1 MNFYFRGFVTENGT
15 TSAVFLRDNDPDPSP
30 PVRGKKSFKRKLFSG
45 DDNSSKPEDNN
56 EGSKEKNKVE
66 EGTENASDNKRSKPE
81 DSSECSNVKD
91 GEDNIVEVTED
102 RSDNRSKQEERSE
115 DSKKK
120 DEVVDA
126 NAFVTEDTSDNKTQS
141 HSSSP
146 LDAEDYYKSHCHLKS
161 VDKAQKSVASFVT
174 GSESDKKDLCQNSSP
189 LDEEDYFMTNC
200 NVVKAVSKKVDTPQE
215 ADVRADDLDN
225 DPVEP
230 EKSKLQEEMV
240 ELERPADTI
249 SEGVQE
255 NFYELQTESDEE
267 YDQVLVTI
275 ENESD
280 DEVPEDLKL
289 NMISNRNRR
298 YLERNDLVGVVK
310 LHDKEGNKEFIIE
323 FEEDIKKGSA
333 SGSKDKRSTVPA
345 TTSLLFRHSDSFLSF
360 ETSKN
365 PNFRLDMLVSFQDES
380 KLVQLKD
387 PGEWIAQIE
396 GEDGRA
402 LPIRRNEMYKSYLR
416 LVEFVN
422 KKFQQTDFGSDTASL
437 YRQDKLGKNL
447 EKLPDN
453 IAKSGVWRKLKVL
466 INADKKLRDAAREVL
481 APESNYNEMN
491 LNKVYLQSEQF
502 KSRLENFNQIWTK
515 ANDTGEIESKDF
527 NTVSNLA
534 RHIACFHDR
543 SRQAAYSSMSNAD
556 FGRRKKIWFPPNHN
570 KDSFDG
576 LKVPDGWN
584 LYKEPCGEVKREHD
598 LLLVPIL
605 GSSFGAKLNEDNDLI
620 FIGVAEELVLKFLDI
635 KRIRFKDE
643 YPQGNDHFFCSFHN
657 KPLSAIKNSKGS
669 ILEEVEKVVGVSKCT
684 ATSYRRS
691 MQQKIEEDPLLKSS
705 QKIVGQHS
713 SKTATKFY
721 NKNKGA
727 FRASAIHYIAETEGI
742 AKKRPFSRSCDK
754 DNEEELMKKRSKLDE
769 EEKSSTIEHAKQI
782 LKKNPG
788 IRNVGEGKFSPSH
801 RDYLQT
807 SFSKGG
813 CFADLKFY
821 DGKFPGK
828 IFST

>member
-1 MNFYFRGFVTENGT
+1 MPKPEKNFWFKGFLEVKGQPT
-15 TSAVFLRDNDPDPSP
+15 TAIFGRENDPDPKP
-30 PVRGKKSFKRKLFSG
+30 PLVSKRGNCSKSG
-45 DDNSSKPEDNN
+45 N
-56 EGSKEKNKVE
+56 
-66 EGTENASDNKRSKPE
+66 T
-81 DSSECSNVKD
+81 SSEDC
-91 GEDNIVEVTED
+91 
-102 RSDNRSKQEERSE
+102 
-115 DSKKK
+115 
-120 DEVVDA
+120 
-126 NAFVTEDTSDNKTQS
+126 NADKI
-141 HSSSP
+141 
-146 LDAEDYYKSHCHLKS
+146 KSHQYIVAGSESKD
-161 VDKAQKSVASFVT
+161 VNDDDVAQDKDDGGASFVT
-174 GSESDKKDLCQNSSP
+174 GSESDKKDLSQNSSP

-230 EKSKLQEEMV
+230 EKSKLQEGMV

-249 SEGVQE
+249 SVGVHE

-345 TTSLLFRHSDSFLSF
+345 TTSLLFRHSDSFLTF

-584 LYKEPCGEVKREHD
+584 LYKEPGGEVKREHD

-643 YPQGNDHFFCSFHN
+643 YPQSNDHFFCSFHN

-742 AKKRPFSRSCDK
+742 AKKRSCDK
-754 DNEEELMKKRSKLDE
+754 DNEELMKKRSKLDE

>member
-1 MNFYFRGFVTENGT
+1 MPKPEKNFWFKGFLEVKGQPT
-15 TSAVFLRDNDPDPSP
+15 TAIFGRENDPDPKP
-30 PVRGKKSFKRKLFSG
+30 PLVSKRGNCSKSG
-45 DDNSSKPEDNN
+45 N
-56 EGSKEKNKVE
+56 
-66 EGTENASDNKRSKPE
+66 T
-81 DSSECSNVKD
+81 SSEDC
-91 GEDNIVEVTED
+91 
-102 RSDNRSKQEERSE
+102 
-115 DSKKK
+115 
-120 DEVVDA
+120 
-126 NAFVTEDTSDNKTQS
+126 NADKI
-141 HSSSP
+141 
-146 LDAEDYYKSHCHLKS
+146 KSHQYIVAGSESKD
-161 VDKAQKSVASFVT
+161 VNDDDVAQDKDDGGASFVT
-174 GSESDKKDLCQNSSP
+174 GSESDKKDLSQNSSP

-230 EKSKLQEEMV
+230 EKSKLQEGMV

-249 SEGVQE
+249 SVGVHE

-345 TTSLLFRHSDSFLSF
+345 TTSLLFRHSDSFLTF

-466 INADKKLRDAAREVL
+466 INADKKLKDAAREVL

-643 YPQGNDHFFCSFHN
+643 YPQSNDHFFCSFHN

-742 AKKRPFSRSCDK
+742 AKKRSCDK

>member
-1 MNFYFRGFVTENGT
+1 MPKPEKNFWFKGFLEVKGQPT
-15 TSAVFLRDNDPDPSP
+15 TAIFGRENDPDPKP
-30 PVRGKKSFKRKLFSG
+30 PLVSKRGNCSKSG
-45 DDNSSKPEDNN
+45 N
-56 EGSKEKNKVE
+56 
-66 EGTENASDNKRSKPE
+66 T
-81 DSSECSNVKD
+81 SSEDC
-91 GEDNIVEVTED
+91 
-102 RSDNRSKQEERSE
+102 
-115 DSKKK
+115 
-120 DEVVDA
+120 
-126 NAFVTEDTSDNKTQS
+126 NADKI
-141 HSSSP
+141 
-146 LDAEDYYKSHCHLKS
+146 KSHQYIVAGSESKD
-161 VDKAQKSVASFVT
+161 VNDDDVAQDKDDGGASFVT
-174 GSESDKKDLCQNSSP
+174 GSESDKKDLSQNSSP

-345 TTSLLFRHSDSFLSF
+345 TTSLLFRHSDSFLTF

-466 INADKKLRDAAREVL
+466 INADKKLKDAAREVL

-584 LYKEPCGEVKREHD
+584 LYKEPCGEEKREHD

-643 YPQGNDHFFCSFHN
+643 YPQSNDHFFCSFYN

-742 AKKRPFSRSCDK
+742 AKKRSCDK
-754 DNEEELMKKRSKLDE
+754 DNEEELMKKRNKLDE

>member
-1 MNFYFRGFVTENGT
+1 MPKPEKNFWFKGFLEVKGQPT
-15 TSAVFLRDNDPDPSP
+15 TAIFGRENDPDPKP
-30 PVRGKKSFKRKLFSG
+30 PLVSKRGNCSKSG
-45 DDNSSKPEDNN
+45 
-56 EGSKEKNKVE
+56 
-66 EGTENASDNKRSKPE
+66 NAS
-81 DSSECSNVKD
+81 
-91 GEDNIVEVTED
+91 
-102 RSDNRSKQEERSE
+102 SE
-115 DSKKK
+115 DC
-120 DEVVDA
+120 
-126 NAFVTEDTSDNKTQS
+126 NADKI
-141 HSSSP
+141 
-146 LDAEDYYKSHCHLKS
+146 KSHQYIVAGSESKD
-161 VDKAQKSVASFVT
+161 VNDDDVAQDKDDGGASFVT
-174 GSESDKKDLCQNSSP
+174 GSESDKKDLSQNSSP

-466 INADKKLRDAAREVL
+466 INADKKLKDAAREVL

-584 LYKEPCGEVKREHD
+584 LYKEPEEKREHD

-742 AKKRPFSRSCDK
+742 AKKKRPFSRSCDK